1 MKTLPLKIDLHVHSN
16 YSYDSIMT
24 PEELVFY
31 AKKKGL
37 DGVAITDHDR
47 IDGAFKISQ
56 KTDFPIIPGM
66 EIYSSD
72 GHIIALNVQETIP
85 RGLSAQETVDRI
97 HESGG
102 IAVVC
107 HPGSFFVRS
116 VSIKVEAK
124 FDAVET
130 INASSFPFKY
140 SIKQA
145 QKLALK
151 LGAPQVAGT
160 DAHYGPELGFAY
172 TLIDAENNTSEIV
185 DAIKKGLCQPFG
197 SPIPW
202 RLRLE
207 KILLSTRRSISE
219 PKEKEK

>member
-1 MKTLPLKIDLHVHSN
+1 
-16 YSYDSIMT
+16 MT

-47 IDGAFKISQ
+47 LDSALKIAAE
-56 KTDFPIIPGM
+56 TDFPIIPGM
-66 EIYSSD
+66 EIYSSE
-72 GHIIALNVQETIP
+72 GHIVALNVQEAIP
-85 RGLSAQETVDRI
+85 RGLDANETVDRI

-102 IAVVC
+102 IAVAC
-107 HPGSFFVRS
+107 HPSSFFVRS
-116 VSIKVEAK
+116 IGKNVDAD

-130 INASSFPFKY
+130 INASAFPFKY

-145 QKLALK
+145 QKLAVK
-151 LGAPQVAGT
+151 LGASQVAGS

-172 TLIDAENNTSEIV
+172 TLINAENTIDEIIK
-185 DAIKKGLCQPFG
+185 AIKKGLCEAFG
-197 SPIPW
+197 RQIPW

-207 KILLSTRRSISE
+207 KILLTTKRSISE
-219 PKEKEK
+219 K